1 MGKLGRTVLIG
12 IGALVLLLVVVVL
25 ALPMFLNTDSFRTRI
40 ETEMSKSL
48 GRKVT
53 LGKVSL
59 AIWRGGLVAE
69 NAIVADD
76 PAFSTQPFLQASSV
90 KIGVEVLPLI
100 LHREIHVRGFDLDA
114 PKISLLRGANGMW
127 NYSSIGGAKS
137 ETPSNDQNS
146 MIPNLTVGHVTVTNG
161 QLMVGSGPGVTG
173 TSALPSR
180 VYDQLNLDV
189 KDFSFS
195 KSFPFTATAHLP
207 GGATVDIKGT
217 AGPVNQQDASL
228 TPFSAHLEMKHLD
241 PLAAGF
247 VDASSGLTGTI
258 DGITVDANWSGQQ
271 LHVNQLLLDAPR
283 LTLVKTNTPP
293 KAKTAAP
300 DDKEGSDML
309 KTISVDD
316 LELKNGTITM
326 KTAGQAGN
334 PAVYQNLNAKVTN
347 FSPKSVAPFTASAQL
362 PGGGS
367 LQASGKAGPLNE
379 DDGMLTP
386 MDAQVSL
393 KHLDL
398 ATSGVIAPDAGIG
411 GVANLDAHAISNG
424 QMLNANG
431 TAHVD
436 GLRLA
441 KNGSPSGK
449 PVDLKFAL
457 TQNMQAMTGQVQQA
471 MITVGRTAV
480 NIAGTYQTSGPT
492 TAINLKVAGNAMPI
506 DELEAFLPALGVHL
520 PTGSRLQGGTMTTAL
535 NVTGSTANPVISGPV
550 KLENTQLAGFDLGS
564 KLGPITQLT
573 GTKTGSVTQVKS
585 LSMNVHVAGGAVR
598 TDNIA
603 LNMPALGTATGAG
616 TVSDGGGLNYNVV
629 LKPTILSGGGAAATN
644 AAPAAGGG
652 GIAGQIMGMIPGGAA
667 GGTFAKLSG
676 GALKGGIPVAIGG
689 TTSNPT
695 FMPNMKGLIGG
706 VGAGVA
712 GNLLNGQKGGAK
724 PGVPAVNGKDMQK
737 QLGNALGGLLGKH

>member
-1 MGKLGRTVLIG
+1 MGKLGRSVLIG
-12 IGALVLLLVVVVL
+12 VGALVLLLVVVVL

-53 LGKVSL
+53 LGKVNL

-76 PAFSTQPFLQASSV
+76 PAFSSQPFLQASSV

-100 LHREIHVRGFDLDA
+100 FSRQIHVRGFDLDG
-114 PKISLLRGANGMW
+114 PKISLLRGANGVW
-127 NYSSIGGAKS
+127 NYSSIGGAKQD
-137 ETPSNDQNS
+137 TPSNDQNS

-173 TSALPSR
+173 ASALPSR

-195 KSFPFTATAHLP
+195 KNFPFSATAHLP
-207 GGATVDIKGT
+207 GDATVDIKGT

-228 TPFSAHLEMKHLD
+228 TPFAAHLVMKHLD

-258 DGITVDANWSGQQ
+258 DAITVDANWSGQQ
-271 LHVNQLLLDAPR
+271 LHVNQLLLDTPH
-283 LTLVKTNTPP
+283 LTLVQANTPP
-293 KAKTAAP
+293 KAKSAAP
-300 DDKEGSDML
+300 DDKEGSGML

-316 LELKNGTITM
+316 LELKNGAVTM
-326 KTAGQAGN
+326 KTAGKAGN
-334 PAVYQNLNAKVTN
+334 PAVYQNLNAKITN

-379 DDGMLTP
+379 DDGTLTP
-386 MDAQVSL
+386 VDAQVSL

-398 ATSGVIAPDAGIG
+398 ATSGVIAPDAGIAG
-411 GVANLDAHAISNG
+411 IANLDAHAISNG
-424 QMLNANG
+424 QTLNANG
-431 TAHVD
+431 TANVQ
-436 GLRLA
+436 GIRLA
-441 KNGSPSGK
+441 KNGTPSAQ
-449 PVDLKFAL
+449 PVNLRFQIS
-457 TQNMQAMTGQVQQA
+457 QNMQALTGQVQQA
-471 MITVGRTAV
+471 VVTIGQTAI
-480 NIAGTYQTSGPT
+480 NINGTYQTSGPT
-492 TAINLKVAGNAMPI
+492 TAVNLKVAGNAMPI
-506 DELEAFLPALGVHL
+506 DQLQAFLPALGVNL
-520 PTGSRLQGGTMTTAL
+520 PTGSRLQGGTMTTSL
-535 NVTGSTANPVISGPV
+535 SVSGSTANPVISGPV
-550 KLENTQLAGFDLGS
+550 RLDNTALSGFDLAS
-564 KLGPITQLT
+564 KLGPLTQLT
-573 GTKTGSVTQVKS
+573 GAKTGSVTQVKS
-585 LSMNVHVAGGAVR
+585 LSMNVRVAGGAVR

-629 LKPTILSGGGAAATN
+629 LKPTILSGGGAPSAG

-652 GIAGQIMGMIPGGAA
+652 GIAGQLMGMIPGGAA
-667 GGTFAKLSG
+667 GGAIGKLSG
-676 GALKGGIPVAIGG
+676 GALKSGIPVAIGG
-689 TTSNPT
+689 TTANPT

-724 PGVPAVNGKDMQK
+724 PGLPAVGGKDVQK

>member
-12 IGALVLLLVVVVL
+12 AGALVLLIVVVIL

-53 LGKVSL
+53 LGKVNL

-100 LHREIHVRGFDLDA
+100 LHREIHVRGFDLDG
-114 PKISLLRGANGMW
+114 PKISLLRGPNGTW
-127 NYSSIGGAKS
+127 NYSSIGGAKTEAPSS
-137 ETPSNDQNS
+137 EQNS

-161 QLMVGSGPGVTG
+161 QLMVGAGPGVTG
-173 TSALPSR
+173 AASVPSR

-189 KDFSFS
+189 KDFAFT
-195 KSFPFTATAHLP
+195 KSFPFNATAHLP
-207 GGATVDIKGT
+207 GDGTVDIKGT

-228 TPFSAHLEMKHLD
+228 TPFAAHLEMKHLD

-247 VDASSGLTGTI
+247 VDASSGVSGLVE
-258 DGITVDANWSGQQ
+258 GITVEASWSGQA
-271 LHVNQLLLDAPR
+271 LHVSQLLLDAPH
-283 LTLVKTNTPP
+283 LTLVQTNTPP
-293 KAKTAAP
+293 KAKTTAP
-300 DDKEGSDML
+300 ENKEGSGML
-309 KTISVDD
+309 QTISVDD
-316 LELKNGTITM
+316 LQLKNGALTM
-326 KTAGQAGN
+326 KTAGKAGN
-334 PAVYQNLNAKVTN
+334 PAVYQNLNAKITN

-379 DDGMLTP
+379 DDGTLTP
-386 MDAQVSL
+386 IDAQVSL
-393 KHLDL
+393 RHLDL
-398 ATSGVIAPDAGIG
+398 ATSGVIAPDAGIAG
-411 GVANLDAHAISNG
+411 LANLDAKAISNG
-424 QMLNANG
+424 QTLNANG
-431 TAHVD
+431 VAHVD

-441 KNGSPSGK
+441 KNGAPSAK
-449 PVDLKFAL
+449 PVDVKFAL

-471 MITVGRTAV
+471 VITVGRTAV

-492 TAINLKVAGNAMPI
+492 TAVNLKVNGNAMPI

-520 PTGSRLQGGTMTTAL
+520 PTGSRLQGGTLTTAL
-535 NVTGSTANPVISGPV
+535 NVSGSTANPVISGPV
-550 KLENTQLAGFDLGS
+550 RLENTQLAGFDLAS
-564 KLGPITQLT
+564 KLGPITALT
-573 GTKTGSVTQVKS
+573 GGKTGSATQVKS

-598 TDNIA
+598 TDDMA

-629 LKPTILSGGGAAATN
+629 LKPTILSSGGAAPAG
-644 AAPAAGGG
+644 AAPATGGG

-667 GGTFAKLSG
+667 GGAIAKLSG
-676 GALKGGIPVAIGG
+676 SALKGGIPVAIGG

-712 GNLLNGQKGGAK
+712 QNLVNGQKGGVK
-724 PGVPAVNGKDMQK
+724 PGIPAVGGKDVQK